1 MLTHI
6 KQLDDC
12 FGMFLVRVSCTCG
25 SVREIK
31 PEALARRVGWVS
43 DAEGS
48 NTAAAMFE
56 MLKPGA
62 RIYEALRLAVAF
74 LVVIREATRKGR
86 ATGELGR
93 PNS

>member
-1 MLTHI
+1 M
-6 KQLDDC
+6 
-12 FGMFLVRVSCTCG
+12 RVSYACG

-31 PEALARRVGWVS
+31 PEALARRVVG

-62 RIYEALRLAVAF
+62 RIY
-74 LVVIREATRKGR
+74 
-86 ATGELGR
+86 
-93 PNS
+93 